1 MTDQPWP
8 GCLGRVTAE
17 RAASIPPRLST
28 RIELAR
34 SSATLGTDAEETSVN
49 RSPPALW
56 LSTEHDDTPD
66 HVHGKIRGMEKII
79 RKSAGVKFES
89 DVLEFVDR
97 IAREQ
102 QRSRSF
108 IINSILRW
116 YGKWLVEQKPKVE
129 TEKQVPVIRL

>member
-1 MTDQPWP
+1 
-8 GCLGRVTAE
+8 
-17 RAASIPPRLST
+17 
-28 RIELAR
+28 
-34 SSATLGTDAEETSVN
+34 
-49 RSPPALW
+49 
-56 LSTEHDDTPD
+56 
-66 HVHGKIRGMEKII
+66 MEKIV

-116 YGKWLVEQKPKVE
+116 YGKWLAEQKAKVE
-129 TEKQVPVIRL
+129 TDMPEPVIRL

>member
-1 MTDQPWP
+1 
-8 GCLGRVTAE
+8 
-17 RAASIPPRLST
+17 
-28 RIELAR
+28 
-34 SSATLGTDAEETSVN
+34 
-49 RSPPALW
+49 
-56 LSTEHDDTPD
+56 
-66 HVHGKIRGMEKII
+66 MEKIV

-116 YGKWLVEQKPKVE
+116 YGRWLTEQKAKVE
-129 TEKQVPVIRL
+129 TDKSEPVIRL